1 MNMLILNFFGD
12 TVDTRSPLRFTLP
25 AQKAAS
31 LDLNSPA
38 MKEFISLLKRKN
50 VAVDPTIG
58 IFESMFTARDKQ
70 ADPSMLPIVDHL
82 PFTWQRSI
90 RAGGGGLPVPEGM
103 DETYRKSFDV
113 VLKLTKLLYDN
124 GIRIL
129 PGTDGLSGFALHREL
144 ELYVQAGIPANKV
157 LQLAT
162 LGAAQYTG
170 KGKEYGSITVGK
182 KADFILVDG
191 DPVKNIRNI
200 RRAKLVVSGGKI
212 YDPGKLYSAVSIK
225 PF

>member
-25 AQKAAS
+25 AQKTAT
-31 LDLNSPA
+31 LDLNSVE
-38 MKEFISLLKRKN
+38 MKEFISLLKTKN
-50 VAVDPTIG
+50 VAVDPTVG
-58 IFESMFTARDKQ
+58 IFESMFTARDKKI
-70 ADPSMLPIVDHL
+70 DPAMLPIVDRL
-82 PFTWQRSI
+82 PLSWQRSVK
-90 RAGGGGLPVPEGM
+90 AGGGGLPVPEGM

-124 GIRIL
+124 GIPIL

-170 KGKEYGSITVGK
+170 KDKEYGSITVGK
-182 KADFILVDG
+182 KADFLLIDG
-191 DPVKNIRNI
+191 DPVHDISSIRKS
-200 RRAKLVVSGGKI
+200 KLVITAGKI
-212 YDPGKLYSAVSIK
+212 YDPAKLYSAVSIK